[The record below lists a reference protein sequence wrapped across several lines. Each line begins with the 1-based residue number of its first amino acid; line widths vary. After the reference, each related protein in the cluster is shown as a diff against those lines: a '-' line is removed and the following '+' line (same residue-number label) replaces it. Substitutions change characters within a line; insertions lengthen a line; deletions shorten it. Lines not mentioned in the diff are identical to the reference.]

1 MYSGPLVFTQVMDFM
16 PLKTFQ
22 RCVERYQGNF
32 SVKHFTCMDQFRIM
46 AFAQLAYRE
55 SLRDIEA
62 CLRAQNNKLYHMGIR
77 SKVSRSTLAEA
88 NEMRDWRIYADFAH
102 HLIGIARKLYQKE
115 PLAVELK
122 NTVYALDATTIDLCL
137 SLFPWAHFREAKGA
151 VRLHTLLDL
160 RGNIPSFIHIS
171 DGKLHEVNV
180 LDIIPL
186 EAGAF
191 YIMDRGFLDFSRL
204 HTITRASAFFVI
216 RAKSNLKSR
225 RIYSHPVDKS
235 TGVVCDQSIL
245 LTVPKSIGD
254 YPDKLRR
261 VRYYDAE
268 TNKNLVFLT
277 NNFLLPA
284 ITIAQLY
291 KQRWQVELFFKWIK
305 QNLRI
310 KSFYGTSEN
319 AVKTQIWIAVSVYLI
334 VAIIKKQMNLQE
346 SLYTI
351 LQVLSVSLF
360 ERTSMF
366 RLLTFYDYTND
377 MDINHNQLNLFTD
390 YSGQ

>member
-32 SVKHFTCMDQFRIM
+32 SVKQFTCLDQFRIM
-46 AFAQLAYRE
+46 AFAQLTYRE

-88 NEMRDWRIYADFAH
+88 NEMRDWRIYVDFAH
-102 HLIGIARKLYQKE
+102 HLIGLARKLYQKE

-137 SLFPWAHFREAKGA
+137 SIFPWAHFREAKGA
-151 VRLHTLLDL
+151 IRLHTLLDL
-160 RGNIPSFIHIS
+160 RGSIPSFIHIS

-204 HTITRASAFFVI
+204 HAITRASAFFVI

-225 RIYSHPVDKS
+225 RLYSHPVDKF

-245 LTVPKSIGD
+245 LTVPKSAGD
-254 YPDKLRR
+254 YPEKLRR
-261 VRYYDAE
+261 VKYYDAE
-268 TNKNLVFLT
+268 TDKNLVFLT

-284 ITIAQLY
+284 FTIAQLY

-305 QNLRI
+305 QHLRI
-310 KSFYGTSEN
+310 KSFFGTSEN
-319 AVKTQIWIAVSVYLI
+319 AVKTQIWIAISVYLI
-334 VAIIKKQMNLQE
+334 VAIIKKRLNIQE

-366 RLLTFYDYTND
+366 QLLTFYDYAND
-377 MDINHNQLNLFTD
+377 TDGNLNQLNLFTD
-390 YSGQ
+390 YSGH

>member
-22 RCVERYQGNF
+22 RCVARYQGNF
-32 SVKHFTCMDQFRIM
+32 SVKHFSCLDQFRIM
-46 AFAQLAYRE
+46 AFAQLTYRE

-88 NEMRDWRIYADFAH
+88 NEMRDWHIYADFAH
-102 HLIGIARKLYQKE
+102 HLIAIARKLYQKE
-115 PLAVELK
+115 PLAVELQ

-137 SLFPWAHFREAKGA
+137 SLFPWARFREAKGA

-180 LDIIPL
+180 LGLIPL

-191 YIMDRGFLDFSRL
+191 YIMDRGYTDFSRL
-204 HTITRASAFFVI
+204 HAVTQASAFFVI
-216 RAKSNLKSR
+216 RAKSNLKCR
-225 RIYSHPVDKS
+225 RLYSHPVDKS

-245 LTVPKSIGD
+245 LTVAKSAGD

-261 VRYYDAE
+261 VRYYDVE
-268 TNKNLVFLT
+268 TDKTLVFLT

-305 QNLRI
+305 QHLRI
-310 KSFYGTSEN
+310 KSFFGTSET
-319 AVKTQIWIAVSVYLI
+319 AVKTQIWIAISVYLI
-334 VAIIKKQMNLQE
+334 VAIIKKRLNIQE

-366 RLLTFYDYTND
+366 QLLTFYDYTSD
-377 MDINHNQLNLFTD
+377 TGEDLNQLNLFTD
-390 YSGQ
+390 YSGR